1 MEASLRL
8 FSLFFERRI
17 CINFKQLDLVIDIVH
32 SLLEIALLAVSW
44 KVQRLKRRESSHKF
58 FIGEQLLAFASDL
71 SANSFKLFTRELHSI
86 KLSKV
91 NHSQNIYISHM
102 SLIDLVD
109 HLIELKAIFLNE
121 FFSEMLDSSVVLY
134 LFFKELGYLALTIV
148 FEQLVR
154 R

>member
-1 MEASLRL
+1 
-8 FSLFFERRI
+8 
-17 CINFKQLDLVIDIVH
+17 
-32 SLLEIALLAVSW
+32 
-44 KVQRLKRRESSHKF
+44 
-58 FIGEQLLAFASDL
+58 
-71 SANSFKLFTRELHSI
+71 
-86 KLSKV
+86 
-91 NHSQNIYISHM
+91 M